1 MTVHLMIEREG
12 DMAESVDDLNM
23 LQRVQLLW
31 SLLRDDRIS
40 IWLRRVGPL
49 AILAYVISPIDLI
62 PDFILGVGQV
72 DDLGV
77 VALGM
82 FLLVRL
88 ITRFAP
94 EAVVAEHVGR
104 ITGKPMWS
112 EQGRRES
119 EDETIET
126 TGRVHRR

>member
-62 PDFILGVGQV
+62 PDFILGVG
-72 DDLGV
+72 
-77 VALGM
+77 
-82 FLLVRL
+82 
-88 ITRFAP
+88 
-94 EAVVAEHVGR
+94 
-104 ITGKPMWS
+104 
-112 EQGRRES
+112 
-119 EDETIET
+119 
-126 TGRVHRR
+126 

>member
-1 MTVHLMIEREG
+1 MTEFLMIESE
-12 DMAESVDDLNM
+12 DQMAESVDDLNM
-23 LQRVQLLW
+23 LQRAQLVW

-40 IWLRRVGPL
+40 VWLRRVGPM

-72 DDLGV
+72 DDVGV
-77 VALGM
+77 AAVGM
-82 FLLVRL
+82 ILLLRL

-94 EAVVAEHVGR
+94 EAVVAEHVAR
-104 ITGKPMWS
+104 IEGKPW
-112 EQGRRES
+112 QPTDGTRAHD
-119 EDETIET
+119 DETIET

>member
-1 MTVHLMIEREG
+1 
-12 DMAESVDDLNM
+12 MAESVDDLHM

-31 SLLRDDRIS
+31 GLLRDDRIS
-40 IWLRRVGPL
+40 IWLRRVGPM

-77 VALGM
+77 AAFGM
-82 FLLVRL
+82 ILLLRL
-88 ITRFAP
+88 MTRFAP
-94 EAVVAEHVGR
+94 DAVVAEHVSR
-104 ITGKPMWS
+104 IIGAPSRPMH
-112 EQGRRES
+112 GARAR

>member
-1 MTVHLMIEREG
+1 MIEREG

-40 IWLRRVGPL
+40 IWLRRVGPM

-94 EAVVAEHVGR
+94 EVVVAEHVGR

-112 EQGRRES
+112 AQGRHGP

>member
-1 MTVHLMIEREG
+1 MTVPLMIESE
-12 DMAESVDDLNM
+12 DEMSEPVEELNM
-23 LQRVQLLW
+23 LQRLQLLW

-40 IWLRRVGPL
+40 IWLRRVGPM

-62 PDFILGVGQV
+62 PDFLLGAGQV

-77 VALGM
+77 VAFGLI
-82 FLLVRL
+82 LLLRL
-88 ITRFAP
+88 MTRLAP
-94 EAVVAEHVGR
+94 QAVVAEHVAR
-104 ITGKPMWS
+104 ITGKPLRQTES
-112 EQGRRES
+112 RRVD